1 MTTSALHR
9 ELRPATVVCQKPWEP
24 AHLRQPLPHSPW
36 GQGERHVGPRRMR
49 QGAAVSRAVRMVD
62 SEPRVLNRYR
72 VLRSGRGRPS
82 TRGTCFPP
90 DTDMQEVR
98 FL

>member
-72 VLRSGRGRPS
+72 VLRSGRGGPS